1 MFLSFALFYQWISSD
16 KIQMFIV
23 LSFLYP
29 VESIAKNGSQNSAI
43 LQDMF
48 VYIPTEIELA
58 AILSPFNLHQSMCV
72 PKAANHKLYIFKQ
85 NFKS

>member
-1 MFLSFALFYQWISSD
+1 MLLSFALFYQWISSD
-16 KIQMFIV
+16 KIQTFIV

-48 VYIPTEIELA
+48 VYNSNRNRTSSYLIT
-58 AILSPFNLHQSMCV
+58 FQSSSEYVCT
-72 PKAANHKLYIFKQ
+72 
-85 NFKS
+85 

>member
-16 KIQMFIV
+16 KIQTFIV

-48 VYIPTEIELA
+48 VYNSNRNRTSSYLIT
-58 AILSPFNLHQSMCV
+58 FQSSSEYVCT
-72 PKAANHKLYIFKQ
+72 
-85 NFKS
+85 

>member
-16 KIQMFIV
+16 KIQTFIV

-29 VESIAKNGSQNSAI
+29 PESIAKNGSQNSPI

-48 VYIPTEIELA
+48 VYNSNRNRTSNYLITFQS
-58 AILSPFNLHQSMCV
+58 LSEYVCT
-72 PKAANHKLYIFKQ
+72 
-85 NFKS
+85 

>member
-1 MFLSFALFYQWISSD
+1 MLLSFALFYQWISSD
-16 KIQMFIV
+16 KIQTFIV

-48 VYIPTEIELA
+48 VYNSNRNRTSSYLIT
-58 AILSPFNLHQSMCV
+58 FQSSSEYMCT
-72 PKAANHKLYIFKQ
+72 
-85 NFKS
+85 

>member
-48 VYIPTEIELA
+48 VYNSNRNRTSSYLIT
-58 AILSPFNLHQSMCV
+58 FQSSSEYVCT
-72 PKAANHKLYIFKQ
+72 
-85 NFKS
+85 